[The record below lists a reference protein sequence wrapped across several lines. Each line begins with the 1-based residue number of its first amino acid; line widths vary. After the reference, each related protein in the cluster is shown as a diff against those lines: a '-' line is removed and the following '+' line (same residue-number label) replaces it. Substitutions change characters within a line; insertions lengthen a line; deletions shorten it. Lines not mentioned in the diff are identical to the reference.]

1 MAKKT
6 EEYYICNRCNIK
18 IKRPMVRCDKGPTV
32 YKLTARAEDARLA
45 SWVTLNWTDL
55 CCSCNFHLENL
66 VKDEQKKQR
75 ETGAK
80 L

>member
-32 YKLTARAEDARLA
+32 YKLTARAENARLA

>member
-1 MAKKT
+1 MVKKT
-6 EEYYICNRCNIK
+6 EEYYICDRCNIK
-18 IKRPMVRCDKGPTV
+18 MERPMVGCDKGPTV
-32 YKLTARAEDARLA
+32 YKLTARAEDVRLGG
-45 SWVTLNWTDL
+45 WVSLNWIDL

-75 ETGAK
+75 KTRAK

>member
-75 ETGAK
+75 KTRAK

>member
-1 MAKKT
+1 MVKKT
-6 EEYYICNRCNIK
+6 EEYYICDRCNIK
-18 IKRPMVRCDKGPTV
+18 MERPMVGCD
-32 YKLTARAEDARLA
+32 LA
-45 SWVTLNWTDL
+45 GWVALNWTDL

-75 ETGAK
+75 KTRAK

>member
-32 YKLTARAEDARLA
+32 YKLTARAEDVRLGV
-45 SWVTLNWTDL
+45 WVSLNWIDL
-55 CCSCNFHLENL
+55 CFSCNFHLEKL

-75 ETGAK
+75 KTRAK